1 MSLVYNALR
10 EDGQALPA
18 RLSPARLRRPAVL
31 LLALLL
37 AVPAGYALGRI
48 DMGQAPGTAPAAA
61 LPPLQTRENP
71 PAVATVRVPETVS
84 AVPAAAAS
92 PLATAGQPAT
102 AALPVATAETAAA
115 SPRATS
121 SAMPVAPQEV
131 APAMAAATLPAS
143 AGAAHGPASTVL
155 NGSLQVSQRLA
166 GNADDDAI
174 AGLQAG
180 LQQAMAG
187 NDLERA
193 ASLLSALSQQL
204 PHDSLT
210 LLRAQAWLAHARGD
224 NAQAMD
230 GYRRIVA
237 RVPDDAHAGANLALL
252 QAAAGQP
259 ELARAT
265 LARLQV
271 QHADHPLL
279 RRAQAALENRV
290 Q

>member
-1 MSLVYNALR
+1 
-10 EDGQALPA
+10 
-18 RLSPARLRRPAVL
+18 
-31 LLALLL
+31 
-37 AVPAGYALGRI
+37 
-48 DMGQAPGTAPAAA
+48 
-61 LPPLQTRENP
+61 
-71 PAVATVRVPETVS
+71 
-84 AVPAAAAS
+84 
-92 PLATAGQPAT
+92 
-102 AALPVATAETAAA
+102 
-115 SPRATS
+115 
-121 SAMPVAPQEV
+121 
-131 APAMAAATLPAS
+131 
-143 AGAAHGPASTVL
+143 
-155 NGSLQVSQRLA
+155 
-166 GNADDDAI
+166 
-174 AGLQAG
+174 
-180 LQQAMAG
+180 MAG

-193 ASLLSALSQQL
+193 ASLLAALSQQL

-279 RRAQAALENRV
+279 RRAQAALENPV

>member
-61 LPPLQTRENP
+61 LPPLQARENP

-92 PLATAGQPAT
+92 P
-102 AALPVATAETAAA
+102 
-115 SPRATS
+115 RATS
-121 SAMPVAPQEV
+121 SAMPVATQEV

-143 AGAAHGPASTVL
+143 AGAAHGPSSTVL

-193 ASLLSALSQQL
+193 ASLLAALSQQL

-279 RRAQAALENRV
+279 RRAQAALENPV

>member
-48 DMGQAPGTAPAAA
+48 DLGQAPGTAPAAA
-61 LPPLQTRENP
+61 LPPLQARENP